1 MKGIKM
7 ELTQSQVRELADKV
21 ALASVNDAIPLGG
34 FASKLCQ
41 AYCHADSGN
50 RHKILAGF
58 SGDFVSWYMQWHDE
72 IETRYN

>member
-7 ELTQSQVRELADKV
+7 ELSKQDIIDIADKV
-21 ALASVNDAIPLGG
+21 AIAACHEEIPLGG
-34 FASKLCQ
+34 FGYKLCR

-50 RHKILAGF
+50 RAKILKGF
-58 SGDFVSWYMQWHDE
+58 SDDFVAWYLQWQNE

>member
-7 ELTQSQVRELADKV
+7 ELTKQQVREVADKV

-34 FASKLCQ
+34 FASKLCA

-50 RHKILAGF
+50 RAKILEGF
-58 SGDFVSWYMQWHDE
+58 SGDFVSWYMQWHDAV
-72 IETRYN
+72 ETFNN